1 MVDEISLVPLYEEND
16 VYLVLD
22 EIPACGRVWRELGED
37 QANEETLLNLIA
49 DGEFHRPPR
58 VIVFNTAE
66 GWSHD
71 DTVHFGFKL
80 LEMSR
85 EDRAL
90 GVAAR
95 ELVERTTGQVP
106 TLLA

>member
-1 MVDEISLVPLYEEND
+1 LSRLGCSYCG
-16 VYLVLD
+16 LD
-22 EIPACGRVWRELGED
+22 LRHV
-37 QANEETLLNLIA
+37 
-49 DGEFHRPPR
+49 
-58 VIVFNTAE
+58 TAE

-85 EDRAL
+85 EGRAL
-90 GVAAR
+90 GAAAR
-95 ELVERTTGQVP
+95 ELVERTTAQVP